1 MEGRL
6 GVERVPRIA
15 GACGGLGEGLTVRL
29 RFGKDEAGV
38 AFVDVSVE
46 GVYEFTCQRCL
57 GAVKMTRHDRSR
69 VLVARDDVEA
79 RALEAQGEAL
89 VCPPGASI
97 ALDALVE
104 DEVLLA
110 LPLAPC
116 HVPEGDGPGCHA
128 PGRRRRAQTEERDE
142 PDAPAGRR
150 NPFAV
155 LATLKEGAE
164 DGSREP

>member
-6 GVERVPRIA
+6 GAERVPRLA
-15 GACGGLGEGLTVRL
+15 GACAGLGEGLRVRL
-29 RFGKDEAGV
+29 VFGMDEAGV

-57 GAVKMTRHDRSR
+57 GPVQMTRHDQSR
-69 VLVARDDVEA
+69 VLVARDDAEA
-79 RALEAQGEAL
+79 RALEGRGESL
-89 VCPPGASI
+89 VCSPGASI

-116 HVPEGDGPGCHA
+116 HVPEVDGPGCRA
-128 PGRRRRAQTEERDE
+128 PGHRRAARTEKRAG
-142 PDAPAGRR
+142 PDASESRR
-150 NPFAV
+150 HPFAV
-155 LATLKEGAE
+155 LATLKEGAD
-164 DGSREP
+164 DGN